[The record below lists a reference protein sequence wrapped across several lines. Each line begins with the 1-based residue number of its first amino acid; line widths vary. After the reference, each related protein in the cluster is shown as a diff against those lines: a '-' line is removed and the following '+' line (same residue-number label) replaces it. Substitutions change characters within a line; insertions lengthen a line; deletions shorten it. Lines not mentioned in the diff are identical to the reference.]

1 MATEIS
7 LSVCIITYNHADYIE
22 QAVLSVI
29 SQKTSFNFEILIG
42 EDCSTD
48 QTADILRR
56 LQVRYPGRL
65 SVIYRDKNIGGPRN
79 FEETLNACRG
89 EFVAFLE
96 GDDFW
101 TYDDKLETQ
110 VAYLKQHPR
119 ASFCYHRVRSLN
131 LTGLPEHIFPPEN
144 PPAETTFQFVF
155 QEYNPIHIT
164 SIVARRSQLDG
175 LHEWRKDLQ
184 VGDWPIALFL
194 TTVGYG
200 GYISAEM
207 SRYRIHSEG
216 LWTRLPDRIRLI
228 YIYQMYLRI
237 SNRLSQQERILI
249 DNRIA
254 RDSEWLTAEMAAHP
268 KETCQIVRKLEDIE
282 LSTFLLSCT
291 LKKVRQQNNQKALSD
306 DVTPRGKPA
315 QSRFIRFLG
324 NLRQWLK

>member
-1 MATEIS
+1 MTTAIP

-22 QAVLSVI
+22 EAVLSVI
-29 SQKTSFNFEILIG
+29 NQKTSFNFEILIG

-56 LQVRYPGRL
+56 LQENYPDRL
-65 SVIYRDKNIGGPRN
+65 NVIYRDKNIGGPGN

-101 TYDDKLETQ
+101 TDNDKLETQ

-119 ASFCYHRVRSLN
+119 ASFCFHRARSLN
-131 LTGLPEHIFPPEN
+131 LNGLPEHIFPPEV
-144 PPAETTFQFVF
+144 PPTETTFEFVF

-175 LHEWRKDLQ
+175 LNEWRKDLQ

-200 GYISAEM
+200 GFIPAEM
-207 SRYRIHSEG
+207 SRYRIHSG
-216 LWTRLPDRIRLI
+216 GAWTRLPDCLRLI

-237 SNRLSQQERILI
+237 SNQLSRQERILI

-254 RDSEWLTAEMAAHP
+254 RDSKWLTAGMVDHP
-268 KETCQIVRKLEDIE
+268 EETCQIVRQLRDPE
-282 LSTFLLSCT
+282 LSIFLLSC
-291 LKKVRQQNNQKALSD
+291 ALQEAKY
-306 DVTPRGKPA
+306 REQKPA
-315 QSRFIRFLG
+315 RTKLSRFVSRLSRWF
-324 NLRQWLK
+324 RWRVS